1 MLRGGLLQSVQDVYS
16 LSADTLAGTAADP
29 YVTPSESLRS
39 LSSSLLKNHPQGAW
53 RDPSSL
59 LPYRRNN
66 VKPMQ
71 DFTGTFPD
79 LTIFVLKR
87 LEKGLVHFLADFLMK
102 DHPLFLYRVPRELQS
117 PLRALL
123 DPGPGALEGVHLL
136 RAHL

>member
-1 MLRGGLLQSVQDVYS
+1 MAWQLTRGLATGHCPSLPIMLRGGLLQYVQDVYS

-39 LSSSLLKNHPQGAW
+39 LSSSLLKNHLRDAW
-53 RDPSSL
+53 HYPSAL

-87 LEKGLVHFLADFLMK
+87 LEKGLAHFLTD
-102 DHPLFLYRVPRELQS
+102 S
-117 PLRALL
+117 
-123 DPGPGALEGVHLL
+123 
-136 RAHL
+136 

>member
-1 MLRGGLLQSVQDVYS
+1 MAWQLTRGLATGHCPSLPIMLRGGLLQYVQDVYS

-87 LEKGLVHFLADFLMK
+87 LEKGLVHFLAD
-102 DHPLFLYRVPRELQS
+102 S
-117 PLRALL
+117 
-123 DPGPGALEGVHLL
+123 
-136 RAHL
+136 